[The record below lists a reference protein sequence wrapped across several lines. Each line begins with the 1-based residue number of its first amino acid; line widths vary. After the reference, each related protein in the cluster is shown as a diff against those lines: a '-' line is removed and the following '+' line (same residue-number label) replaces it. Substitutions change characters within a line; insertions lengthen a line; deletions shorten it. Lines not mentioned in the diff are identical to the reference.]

1 MTLLIANPENL
12 SPSQEQVF
20 KAFNGCSH
28 TRYAIAKKSGIAETT
43 ITRILKGETEPC
55 EFDKNC
61 IVEAI
66 EILKREGQ
74 PFKWRDHIKDA
85 RAMLETKNLDE
96 VAKCLGKSAA
106 SVRSALQY
114 AERRKVA

>member
-28 TRYAIAKKSGIAETT
+28 TRYAIAKKSGVAGTT
-43 ITRILKGETEPC
+43 ILRILNGEHEPSDFNREC
-55 EFDKNC
+55 L
-61 IVEAI
+61 IEAI
-66 EILKREGQ
+66 ELLKDAGA
-74 PFKWRDHIKDA
+74 PFKWRDHIKEA